1 MEEAVGYVKGNK
13 KGFRTTEIK
22 IMEPKNIT
30 ALQIK
35 ALRKKLNM
43 SQNVFACFLNVH
55 DKTVKGWEQGLN
67 VPKGLALRVVIS
79 QARFDTGGST
89 KVVTAEQI
97 IEKIKGALPSAEVKA
112 NDMTGGGDHWQVAI
126 RAEEFS
132 GKSMVEQHQMVYAA
146 LGDWMKKDIHA
157 LALDTDTP

>member
-1 MEEAVGYVKGNK
+1 MDKQLFSELVESMEEAVGYVKGNK

-67 VPKGLALRVVIS
+67 VPKGLALRVLQMIKNS
-79 QARFDTGGST
+79 PESFM
-89 KVVTAEQI
+89 VTAKDSGV
-97 IEKIKGALPSAEVKA
+97 IEITTPTLKQNKKRA
-112 NDMTGGGDHWQVAI
+112 TG
-126 RAEEFS
+126 
-132 GKSMVEQHQMVYAA
+132 
-146 LGDWMKKDIHA
+146 
-157 LALDTDTP
+157 